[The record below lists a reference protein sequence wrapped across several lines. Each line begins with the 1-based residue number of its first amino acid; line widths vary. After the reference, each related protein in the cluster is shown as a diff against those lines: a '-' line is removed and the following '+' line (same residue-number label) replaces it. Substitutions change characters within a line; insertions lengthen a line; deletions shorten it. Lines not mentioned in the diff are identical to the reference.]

1 MQGSITKEM
10 EYAIKEDQ
18 KKKIDQILKEEIQYL
33 HQQNPPSK
41 ARHVAEKYLNLI
53 ALHKKKCIDAIIPNG
68 LPIFSFIL
76 LCSTPEFLG
85 WKDSTCGGSSLE
97 GFDYADCDSAIG
109 LQNIITAFKQMNLC
123 QFVDET
129 EAVPVD
135 ANNARKCDVPEGV
148 VIAMRAKKKR
158 WSCRKYTPNEARRT
172 ARFMDPYIE
181 ASALLGVHHVVIDAG
196 GVGSNSYDVA
206 ENLDQNNISVLI
218 GKLYHIQ
225 FFKSLDRVKTFEQI
239 KDMSDAFEGLSS
251 LRGVEQSK
259 SFADVFCQNAKGRS
273 FNEVMSTA
281 VERRAAKKKYGNVTA
296 AERRATKEKD
306 RKEEEH
312 WTSVLRELEYGLL
325 CNDEATLSKTVSSA
339 TAKALLKC
347 NHAL

>member
-1 MQGSITKEM
+1 MNFYITNLSMQGSITKEM
-10 EYAIKEDQ
+10 EVAIKEDK
-18 KKKIDQILKEEIQYL
+18 KKKIDQILKEEIHYL
-33 HQQNPPSK
+33 HQQNPEGGK
-41 ARHVAEKYLNLI
+41 ARDVAEVYLNLV

-68 LPIFSFIL
+68 LPIISFIL

-97 GFDYADCDSAIG
+97 GFDYADCNSAIG

-129 EAVPVD
+129 EAVPLD
-135 ANNARKCDVPEGV
+135 TNNARKCDASEED
-148 VIAMRAKKKR
+148 VIVMRAKKKR
-158 WSCRKYTPNEARRT
+158 WSCRNYTPIEAKRT

-196 GVGSNSYDVA
+196 GVTTKSYDVA
-206 ENLDQNNISVLI
+206 ENLDKNNISVLI

-225 FFKSLDRVKTFEQI
+225 FFKTLDRVKTFEQI
-239 KDMSDAFEGLSS
+239 KDMSDAFEDLNR

-273 FNEVMSTA
+273 FNDVMATA
-281 VERRAAKKKYGNVTA
+281 VERRAAKKM
-296 AERRATKEKD
+296 D

-339 TAKALLKC
+339 TAM
-347 NHAL
+347 